1 MDYFFM
7 ELDPNPKTV
16 GKSPQIEKEYDGFHV
31 RRPYAA
37 WGVQDINPTTAALQA
52 ARDSGAAPTL
62 LKGFKLRHHSKST
75 DWVSVGALSYLAM
88 LVSTR
93 FYDLL
98 QQFDCMTCFAT
109 DSEVLHHGK
118 EYTYKLLYFPD
129 TYPQFLDFQKSRFYI
144 GFTDRWEEDVKLSS
158 YEEYITKREELEE
171 IRAKTGVVKCVELLE
186 MYFDKAMVGTKD
198 FFRIPTMARY
208 FVSARL
214 KEAIEAAKMTGMV
227 FTPAQGHKFRVFDR
241 SIEPPRE
248 VA

>member
-7 ELDPNPKTV
+7 ELDPNPQTV

-31 RRPYAA
+31 KRPYAA
-37 WGVQDINPTTAALQA
+37 WGVQGTNPTTAAFQA
-52 ARDSGAAPTL
+52 AYDNGTTPTL
-62 LKGFKLRHHSKST
+62 LKGFKLRYHSKPIDWIRVTST
-75 DWVSVGALSYLAM
+75 SYLSM
-88 LVSTR
+88 LASER
-93 FYDLL
+93 LYDLL
-98 QQFDCMTCFAT
+98 QQFDCMTCFST

-118 EYTYKLLYFPD
+118 SYAYKFLYFPN

-144 GFTDRWEEDVKLSS
+144 GFTDTWEEGVKLSS

-171 IRAKTGVVKCVELLE
+171 IRAKTGVVNSVKLLE

-198 FFRIPTMARY
+198 FFIIPTMARY

-227 FTPAQGHKFRVFDR
+227 FAPAQGHKFQVFDR
-241 SIEPPRE
+241 SVEPPRE
-248 VA
+248 VE